1 MSLDSQQ
8 KEMLSYAAQHGL
20 EVSRIL
26 LESQSAKSEGRPVF
40 ATLLAAIQAGEA
52 DAVLCWKVD
61 RLARNM
67 ADSGRLIDLL
77 QRGVIKQIRTYDAL
91 HLPSDNVLMLAVQ
104 LGMANQYSR
113 DLSENVK
120 RGNRTKLEQGG
131 WPNRAPFGYKN
142 DVASKELTIN
152 PKQRLHVAR
161 AFELYATGQYT
172 ILSVCRQMNL
182 EGFRTASGTPIANS
196 LVERIIKNPFYM
208 GVMYSNGKYYPGNHK
223 PIVSTALYDQAQHVL
238 AESTRPK
245 TQHLLF
251 PLRGLLTCASCSCMY
266 TASLKKGH
274 QYYYCTNGKGIC
286 KAHKKYMRSEPA
298 TALIAEALSNVR
310 FDMELIEIMYEAARE
325 RGQDQSSYN
334 DANRRRLESLL
345 TSIERQELVTLRASA
360 DELLSPTAFAQNMRQ
375 LKRSRMIIEKDL
387 ADLAKRESLP
397 TLEPT
402 KKAFIQA
409 STALERFLAAEPEQQ
424 KQVASEVLWNL
435 TIKDGEI
442 EQAGYKSFYKT
453 LAEAPKKASLET
465 LLAE

>member
-1 MSLDSQQ
+1 MSLDSQE
-8 KEMLSYAAQHGL
+8 KEMLAYATQHGL

-26 LESQSAKSEGRPVF
+26 QESQSAKSEGRPVF

-77 QRGVIKQIRTYDAL
+77 QRGVIKQIRTYDAV
-91 HLPSDNVLMLAVQ
+91 HLPTDNVLMLAVQ

-142 DVASKELTIN
+142 ELVTKELVIN

-161 AFELYATGQYT
+161 AFELYASGQHT
-172 ILSVCRQMNL
+172 ILSVCRQMNQ
-182 EGFRTASGTPIANS
+182 EGFRTASGTPIAKS

-208 GVMYSNGKYYPGNHK
+208 GVMYVNEKYYPGNHK
-223 PIVSTALYDQAQHVL
+223 PIVSTALYDQAQQVL
-238 AESTRPK
+238 KESTRPK
-245 TQHLLF
+245 AQHLLF

-298 TALIAEALSNVR
+298 TALVAEALSKVR

-325 RGQDQSSYN
+325 RSQNKSSYN
-334 DANRRRLESLL
+334 DAIRKRLEKQLAF
-345 TSIERQELVTLRASA
+345 TEKMELAALYDSA
-360 DELLSPTAFAQNMRQ
+360 AGFLSRTAYEKQMIQ
-375 LKRSRMIIEKDL
+375 LKRSRMVVEKDL

-397 TLEPT
+397 ALEPT

-409 STALERFLAAEPEQQ
+409 NTALERFLAAEPEQQ
-424 KQVASEVLWNL
+424 KLVASEVLSNL
-435 TIKDGEI
+435 TVKDGEI
-442 EQAGYKSFYKT
+442 QEVGYKSFYGV
-453 LAEAPKKASLET
+453 LAKAPKNVSSET
-465 LLAE
+465 LLGD